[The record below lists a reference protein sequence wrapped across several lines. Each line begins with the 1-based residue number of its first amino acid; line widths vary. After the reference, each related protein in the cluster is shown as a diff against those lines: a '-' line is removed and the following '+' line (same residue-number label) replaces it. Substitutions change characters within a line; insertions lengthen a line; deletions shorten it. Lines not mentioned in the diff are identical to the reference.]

1 MFITKNDLEL
11 INKIIN
17 YLESDDSDEATYIK
31 DELTSLVERLEIKTI
46 VKNSYNLN
54 RNKILR
60 QNKKVQDNKNI
71 ML

>member
-54 RNKILR
+54 RNKALR
-60 QNKKVQDNKNI
+60 QNKKVQDSKNI